1 LSVTQRAFSLIEVAV
16 ASAIAGV
23 ISAAAVA
30 SFAMINRQ
38 MVRMQSES
46 LASDHAKSLVD
57 LLVTDLQGVG
67 GGPIRPWM
75 ATWVEDGYAPDAL
88 GRNAI
93 FAATTTGP
101 VRPDRITFATLVPD
115 APTCTITAHAG
126 ATLTASTGSDGGCCL
141 QALLDAGRI
150 PGTNLTNAY
159 MILGERHRQVFLN
172 PPSSSACTATVVP
185 GPLSAIDNPPLAG
198 NFSNGVIV
206 AARVKTLYLT
216 SGRELRLYEDRSGD
230 GPTPTITPDETTRL
244 AGNVA
249 DFQIQLGYDRENDGR
264 LVDTG
269 DGGDEWLY
277 NVAGVENPAT
287 FRADALRMIGVGV
300 VVALP
305 LTDPTY
311 RSTAQIVGSPRIDGI
326 RLHVRGAMG
335 KAALRNIF
343 VFF

>member
-1 LSVTQRAFSLIEVAV
+1 MKERAFSLIEVAV

-75 ATWVEDGYAPDAL
+75 ATWVEDGYAVDAL
-88 GRNAI
+88 GRDAI
-93 FAATTTGP
+93 FAADLTSP
-101 VRPDRITFATLVPD
+101 VRSDRITYATLVAD
-115 APTCTITAHAG
+115 APTCTITAHVG
-126 ATLTASTGSDGGCCL
+126 ATLTASTGSGGGCCL
-141 QALLDAGRI
+141 QELLDAGRI
-150 PGTNLTNAY
+150 PGTTRTNAY

-172 PPSSSACTATVVP
+172 PPSAAACTATVSP
-185 GPLSAIDNPPLAG
+185 GPLSAIDNPPAG
-198 NFSNGVIV
+198 DNFSNGVIV
-206 AARVKTLYLT
+206 AARVRTLYRT
-216 SGRELRLYEDRSGD
+216 AGRELRLYEERSGE
-230 GPTPTITPDETTRL
+230 GPVPTITPDETTRL

-264 LVDTG
+264 LVDTS

-277 NVAGVENPAT
+277 NVAAFEDPNTLPRDG
-287 FRADALRMIGVGV
+287 LRMIGVGV
-300 VVALP
+300 IVAIP

-311 RSTAQIVGSPRIDGI
+311 RSSARIVGSPQVDGQ
-326 RLHVRGAMG
+326 RLHLRGAMG